1 MKKTLFFLIFFLQ
14 FSAISA
20 QNSTDV
26 EHEYGSYPGFS
37 DGYVYS
43 TVIQPDGKIIV
54 GGAFSAYKGDKTSHN
69 LIRLNPD
76 GTKDNSFNIGTGFTN
91 SMYPNY
97 VSSIILQDDGKMIV
111 GGIFTKFQGFP
122 QNYIIRLNSD
132 GSKDASFNCGTGFM
146 DNPNGD
152 STVLTMVKQ
161 KDGKILI
168 GGGFLGYQG
177 IANKYLIRLNAD
189 GTKDTS
195 FDMGTGFNSTVTS
208 IALQDDGKIIVG
220 GKFTQFQGV
229 SQNRLIRLN
238 SDGSKDATFDI
249 LSGFE
254 ATVNSVLIQPDG
266 KIFVGGFFSSYRS
279 SSQNGLVRINPD
291 GSKDSTFD
299 IFTGFG
305 SAPSVTS
312 LGLQSDGKVIVG
324 GMFLYYRGI
333 SQNHL
338 VRLNSDGTKD
348 NSFDIGTGY
357 GIGQTD
363 RINFIVVQQNGKI
376 LTGGNFN
383 SYQSITVNNFL
394 SINND
399 GSRDTALETGNGFNT
414 PINAIVQQTDGKTIV
429 GGNFTNYQH
438 TLQSGL
444 MRFNTDN
451 SVDTSFNVG
460 SGFFYY
466 YNGTQGNIKSVAIQT
481 DGKIMVG
488 GYFNAYQ
495 GVNQKN
501 LIRLNADGSK
511 DTSFNTGSGFVRS
524 YDDSD
529 SVNSIVVQPDGK
541 IIIGSD
547 ITEYQGVVSKYL
559 IRLNT
564 NGSVDTSFNIGTGF
578 DAPVLSVALQSDG
591 KLIVGGKF
599 KNYQGVSQNYLVRL
613 NSDGSKDSSFNIG
626 TGFGSLYTIGDVQS
640 IVIQPDGKIIVGGK
654 FSYFQGANQ
663 GYIIRLNSDGSKDSS
678 FDIGSGFGS
687 SVSSIAVQKDGKI
700 IVGGSF
706 YSYQGYQSV
715 RLIRLNSD
723 GSIDTKVAATGSDGS
738 SASVT
743 SINLQSDGQ
752 IIIGGNFTTYRGENN
767 SAYLIRLKGTYIAT
781 PLISKITPTHITCTG
796 TTGSASIVVSGG
808 RAPYTYLWSNG
819 ATTAQVTGLVAD
831 DYSCKV
837 TDADATTVTENFSIS
852 TIVDT
857 ENPTIT
863 APTNISVSTNSGCTA
878 TGIVLGTSITADN
891 CSVASVTNDAPAAFP
906 IGNTTVTWTVKD
918 ANNNTATATQ
928 IVTVKDLTLPTITA
942 PASVI
947 VNSTT
952 NCTAT
957 AVTLGTPITADNC
970 SVASVTN
977 NAPADFPIGNTTVT
991 WTVKDAS
998 NNIAT
1003 ATQIITVKDA
1013 TLPTIKAPNAIAVNT
1028 NINCTATGIV
1038 LGTPVTADN
1047 CSVVSITNDAP
1058 ITFPLGNTT
1067 VTWTVKDASNNVA
1080 TATQIITVKDVTLPT
1095 IKAPASIVVNTNTN
1109 CTATGIVLGT
1119 PITADN
1125 CSVAYVTNNAPSAFP
1140 VGETTVMW
1148 TVTDGS
1154 NNSATATQI
1163 VTVKGIDTTISNNAG
1178 ILTAVESGAIYKW
1191 LECNSGTF
1199 TAIPSENKVSFTPKK
1214 TGSYAVEITKNGCSL
1229 TSPCFVMNTLG
1240 TKDFDNEN
1248 AFKLYPNP
1256 TKDFITIEMSS
1267 IDNAKLKVFDIN
1279 GHSVLS
1285 KELRNAS
1292 STVNISNLPV
1302 GVYMFQ
1308 ISNELGSVIKKVI
1321 KK

>member
-1 MKKTLFFLIFFLQ
+1 MKKTLLFLFFFLQ
-14 FSAISA
+14 FFIISA
-20 QNSTDV
+20 QNPTDV
-26 EHEYGSYPGFS
+26 EHVYGSYQGFS
-37 DGYVYS
+37 AGSVYS
-43 TVIQPDGKIIV
+43 TVVQPDGKIVV
-54 GGAFSAYKGDKTSHN
+54 GGAFNSYRGDNASRN
-69 LIRLNPD
+69 IIRLNAD
-76 GTKDNSFNIGTGFTN
+76 GTKDKSFDVGTGFSN
-91 SMYPNY
+91 SMYANY
-97 VSSIILQDDGKMIV
+97 VSSIILQDDGKMIL
-111 GGIFTKFQGFP
+111 GGVFTKFQGFP

-132 GSKDASFNCGTGFM
+132 GSKDSSFNCGTGFM

-195 FDMGTGFNSTVTS
+195 FDIGTGFSSTVNS
-208 IALQDDGKIIVG
+208 IALQNDGKIIVS

-238 SDGSKDATFDI
+238 TDGTKDATFNVS
-249 LSGFE
+249 SGFDDD
-254 ATVNSVLIQPDG
+254 VNSVLIQPDG
-266 KIFVGGFFSSYRS
+266 KIVAAGYFMRYIND
-279 SSQNGLVRINPD
+279 SQNGIVRLNSD

-305 SAPSVTS
+305 FAPSVTA
-312 LGLQSDGKVIVG
+312 LGLQPDGKIIAG
-324 GMFLYYRGI
+324 GKFLSYKGI

-338 VRLNSDGTKD
+338 IRLNADGTKD
-348 NSFDIGTGY
+348 NSFEIGTGY

-363 RINFIVVQQNGKI
+363 RINFIVVRENGKI
-376 LTGGNFN
+376 LTGGNFD
-383 SYQSITVNNFL
+383 SYQGITVNNFL

-399 GSRDTALETGNGFNT
+399 GSTDTTLETGNGFNT

-438 TLQSGL
+438 TFQSGL

-451 SVDTSFNVG
+451 SVDTSFNIG
-460 SGFFYY
+460 SGFFYD
-466 YNGTQGNIKSVAIQT
+466 YNGSQGNIKSLAIQT

-511 DTSFNTGSGFVRS
+511 DTSFNTGSGFVRR

-529 SVNSIVVQPDGK
+529 SVNAIVVQPDGK

-547 ITEYQGVVSKYL
+547 TTEYQRVVSRYL
-559 IRLNT
+559 IRLNA
-564 NGSVDTSFNIGTGF
+564 NGTIDTSFNIGTGF

-640 IVIQPDGKIIVGGK
+640 IVVQSDGKIIVGGK

-678 FDIGSGFGS
+678 FNIGSGFSS
-687 SVSSIAVQKDGKI
+687 SVSSIALQKDGKI

-706 YSYQGYQSV
+706 YSYQGNQSV

-723 GSIDTKVAATGSDGS
+723 GSIDTKVAATGLDGS

-796 TTGSASIVVSGG
+796 TTGSASIAVLGG
-808 RAPYTYLWSNG
+808 KSPYTYLWSNG
-819 ATTAQVTGLVAD
+819 AKTAQVTGLVVG
-831 DYSCKV
+831 DYSCEV
-837 TDADATTVTENFSIS
+837 TDADLTTVTENFSIT
-852 TIVDT
+852 TIADT

-863 APTNISVSTNSGCTA
+863 ASANVSVNANANCAA
-878 TGIVLGTSITADN
+878 TGITLGTPVTSDN
-891 CSVASVTNDAPAAFP
+891 CSVASVTNDAPIA
-906 IGNTTVTWTVKD
+906 
-918 ANNNTATATQ
+918 
-928 IVTVKDLTLPTITA
+928 
-942 PASVI
+942 
-947 VNSTT
+947 
-952 NCTAT
+952 
-957 AVTLGTPITADNC
+957 
-970 SVASVTN
+970 
-977 NAPADFPIGNTTVT
+977 FPIGNTTVT

-998 NNIAT
+998 NNTAT
-1003 ATQIITVKDA
+1003 ATQIVTVKD
-1013 TLPTIKAPNAIAVNT
+1013 I
-1028 NINCTATGIV
+1028 
-1038 LGTPVTADN
+1038 
-1047 CSVVSITNDAP
+1047 
-1058 ITFPLGNTT
+1058 
-1067 VTWTVKDASNNVA
+1067 
-1080 TATQIITVKDVTLPT
+1080 TLPT
-1095 IKAPASIVVNTNTN
+1095 IKAPAAVVVNTNTN

-1125 CSVAYVTNNAPSAFP
+1125 CSVDSVTNNAPVIFPLGNTTVTWTVKDASNNTATATQIVTVKDATLPIIIAPTAITVSTNMNCTATNVILGTPVTADNCSVDSVTNDAPVAFP
-1140 VGETTVMW
+1140 LGNTTVIW
-1148 TVTDGS
+1148 TVKDAS
-1154 NNSATATQI
+1154 NNIATATQI
-1163 VTVKGIDTTISNNAG
+1163 VTVKGIDATITNNAG
-1178 ILTAVESGAIYKW
+1178 ILTAVESGATYKW
-1191 LECNSGTF
+1191 LECNSGTV
-1199 TAIPSENKVSFTPKK
+1199 TAIPNENKVSFTPKK
-1214 TGSYAVEITKNGCSL
+1214 TGSYAVEITKNGCSVAS
-1229 TSPCFVMNTLG
+1229 TCYEVKTLG
-1240 TKDFDNEN
+1240 TKDFDLEN
-1248 AFKLYPNP
+1248 SLKLYPNP
-1256 TKDFITIEMSS
+1256 TTDFVTVELSAL
-1267 IDNAKLKVFDIN
+1267 DNAKLKILDVN
-1279 GHSVLS
+1279 GQFILL
-1285 KELRNAS
+1285 KELKTTSN
-1292 STVNISNLPV
+1292 TINISHLAS
-1302 GVYMFQ
+1302 GVYLFE
-1308 ISNELGSVIKKVI
+1308 ISNDNGKTIKKVI

>member
-1 MKKTLFFLIFFLQ
+1 MKKTLLFLILFLQ
-14 FSAISA
+14 FSTISA
-20 QNSTDV
+20 QNPIDV
-26 EHEYGSYPGFS
+26 EQEYGSYPGFT
-37 DGYVYS
+37 GNVYS
-43 TVIQPDGKIIV
+43 TIIQPDGKILV
-54 GGAFSAYKGDKTSHN
+54 GGAFDSYKGDNTSRN

-76 GTKDNSFNIGTGFTN
+76 GTKDKSFNVGTGFSN
-91 SMYPNY
+91 SMYSNY

-111 GGIFTKFQGFP
+111 GGVFTKFQGFP

-132 GSKDASFNCGTGFM
+132 GSKDPSFNCGTGFM

-177 IANKYLIRLNAD
+177 VANKYLIRLNAD

-195 FDMGTGFNSTVTS
+195 FDMDIGLNSTVTS

-238 SDGSKDATFDI
+238 TDGSKDTAFDVS
-249 LSGFE
+249 SGFD
-254 ATVNSVLIQPDG
+254 ADVNSVLIQPDG
-266 KIFVGGFFSSYRS
+266 KIVAAGYFMRYVND
-279 SSQNGLVRINPD
+279 SQNGIVRLNSD
-291 GSKDSTFD
+291 GSKDSTFY

-305 SAPSVTS
+305 FAPSVTA
-312 LGLQSDGKVIVG
+312 LGLQPDGKIIAG
-324 GMFLYYRGI
+324 GHFLSYKGI

-338 VRLNSDGTKD
+338 IRLNADGTKD
-348 NSFDIGTGY
+348 NSFEIGTGY

-363 RINFIVVQQNGKI
+363 RINFIVVRENGKI
-376 LTGGNFN
+376 LTGGNFD
-383 SYQSITVNNFL
+383 SYQGITVNNFL
-394 SINND
+394 CINND
-399 GSRDTALETGNGFNT
+399 GSKDNTLETGNGFNN
-414 PINAIVQQTDGKTIV
+414 PVNAIVQQTDGKTIV
-429 GGNFTNYQH
+429 GGKFTNYQQN
-438 TLQSGL
+438 LQSCL
-444 MRFNTDN
+444 VRFNTDN
-451 SVDTSFNVG
+451 SIDTSFNIG

-501 LIRLNADGSK
+501 LIRLNVDGSK
-511 DTSFNTGSGFVRS
+511 DTSFNTGSGFVRG

-529 SVNSIVVQPDGK
+529 SVNSIVLQPDGK

-678 FDIGSGFGS
+678 FNIGSGFGS

-796 TTGSASIVVSGG
+796 STGSASIVVSGG
-808 RAPYTYLWSNG
+808 KSPYTYLWSNG
-819 ATTAQVTGLVAD
+819 ATTAQVTGLVAG
-831 DYSCKV
+831 DYSCEV

-863 APTNISVSTNSGCTA
+863 APANISVSTNSGCTA
-878 TGIVLGTSITADN
+878 TGVLLGTSITADN
-891 CSVASVTNDAPAAFP
+891 CSVASVTNDAPA
-906 IGNTTVTWTVKD
+906 T
-918 ANNNTATATQ
+918 
-928 IVTVKDLTLPTITA
+928 
-942 PASVI
+942 
-947 VNSTT
+947 
-952 NCTAT
+952 
-957 AVTLGTPITADNC
+957 
-970 SVASVTN
+970 
-977 NAPADFPIGNTTVT
+977 FPIGNTTVT

-998 NNIAT
+998 NNTAT
-1003 ATQIITVKDA
+1003 ATQIVTVKDII
-1013 TLPTIKAPNAIAVNT
+1013 LPTITAPIAVVVNT
-1028 NINCTATGIV
+1028 NTNCTATAV
-1038 LGTPVTADN
+1038 ALGTPVTADN
-1047 CSVVSITNDAP
+1047 CSVTSVTNDAP
-1058 ITFPLGNTT
+1058 ATFPIGNTT
-1067 VTWTVKDASNNVA
+1067 VTWTVKDASNNTA
-1080 TATQIITVKDVTLPT
+1080 TATQIVTVKDVTFPT
-1095 IKAPASIVVNTNTN
+1095 IKAPASITVNTNTN
-1109 CTATGIVLGT
+1109 CTATGVVLEN
-1119 PITADN
+1119 PVTADN
-1125 CSVAYVTNNAPSAFP
+1125 CSVASITNNAPSAFP
-1140 VGETTVMW
+1140 IGETTVTW
-1148 TVTDGS
+1148 IVKDSS
-1154 NNSATATQI
+1154 NNSSTAKQI
-1163 VTVKGIDTTISNNAG
+1163 VTVKGLDVTVTNSTG
-1178 ILTAVESGAIYKW
+1178 TLTVAETGAVYKW
-1191 LECNSGTF
+1191 FICDNGTSTVIPNEINS
-1199 TAIPSENKVSFTPKK
+1199 NFTPKK
-1214 TGSYAVEITKNGCSL
+1214 LGSFAVEVTKNGCSL

-1240 TKDFDNEN
+1240 TKDFANEN

-1256 TKDFITIEMSS
+1256 TKDFITIELNFLK
-1267 IDNAKLKVFDIN
+1267 NAKLKVFDIS

-1285 KELRNAS
+1285 KELRS
-1292 STVNISNLPV
+1292 ESTTVNISNLPV

-1308 ISNELGSVIKKVI
+1308 IINESGSAIRKVI